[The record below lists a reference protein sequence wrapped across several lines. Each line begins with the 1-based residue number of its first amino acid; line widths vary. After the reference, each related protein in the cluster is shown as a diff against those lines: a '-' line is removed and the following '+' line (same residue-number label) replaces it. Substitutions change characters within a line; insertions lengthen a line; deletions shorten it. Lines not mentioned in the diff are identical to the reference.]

1 MKKLKCFLFVAA
13 VALSLIGCRKPVEV
27 SFAHASQEIEAQGGS
42 IEVELKSNG
51 EWTIDPVADWVT
63 VSPMSGNGDAT
74 LTLTADANT
83 GESRSTEIKAATKD
97 NSAVLTL
104 TQKAPQYYISV
115 TPNEIQSGME
125 GGEFAVEVSA
135 NIDWTIE
142 SPQWVTCS
150 MTEGSN
156 NAMVTL
162 TIAPIGGDFSTN
174 RVGDVVFG
182 NGTVSDMIHVVQA
195 VEPVNPIEVNPN
207 RLHFV
212 CTGETLT
219 VNVLCEE
226 PWTATTM
233 LDWITL
239 SQTEGEANAE
249 LSVTV
254 EENPLYE
261 QRQGSVSF
269 TNTSGAS
276 TVLIIRQDASPDPH
290 FLDVSPLTFEFGK
303 DGGNAEITVGC
314 DTDWEFDLECDWLTL
329 SQTTGTGNATVVLTA
344 APNVIQEARVFEF
357 HIKSGTL
364 SYDLNVSQEAGDEPL
379 VGSFVPDTLYVT
391 STGGLQT
398 VSLMSNTS
406 WTLQFCDWVSSLT
419 NAGVGDATFDMIV
432 DSNQGSETRT
442 GFVNAVHGGQVLCTM
457 VIVQEGKPDLL
468 EVDVDQFDVRPEGG
482 EFSFHITSN
491 QSWVISTDVNWIH
504 PTPESGF
511 ANTDVNVVV
520 DAMMTTHPRE
530 GHLVIKAASGK
541 TVTVTV
547 TQQH

>member
-83 GESRSTEIKAATKD
+83 GESRSTEIKAVTKD
-97 NSAVLTL
+97 NSAVLSL

-150 MTEGSN
+150 MMEGSN

-207 RLHFV
+207 RLQFV